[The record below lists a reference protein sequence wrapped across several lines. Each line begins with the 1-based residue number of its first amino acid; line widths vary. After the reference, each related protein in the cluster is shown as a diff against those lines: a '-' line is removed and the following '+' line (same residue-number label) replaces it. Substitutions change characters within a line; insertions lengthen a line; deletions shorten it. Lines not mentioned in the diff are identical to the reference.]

1 MTIPPTDGQ
10 PRYRALREA
19 MGAAG
24 LDAVALVPGP
34 NFRRIFGR
42 AFHQNERP
50 LVVLVPL
57 EGAPA
62 AVVPA
67 LEEAS
72 FAGLGFEG
80 EAFLWRDEEGYQA
93 AFDAAAHAIPAPNR
107 LGVEGQHMRVFEQF
121 ALHRALP
128 AAACLDAQAA
138 ISRIRL
144 LKTPE
149 EVAHLREAIRR
160 SEAALEETLG
170 AVRLG
175 MSEAE
180 IERLLVR
187 NLFDAGVQELSFAPI
202 VAAAGNAAEPHAV
215 ARQDYPLAPGDA
227 LLFDF
232 GGTWQGYRADITRT
246 FFAAEV
252 SDADRAF
259 YESVRAANAAGRA
272 AARPG
277 QSCGALDDVV
287 LRVLEASPHADGIV
301 HKTGHGLGLDVHE
314 DPYIQRGNE
323 TLLEPG
329 MVFTIEPGL
338 YRRGRIGVRIEDDML
353 VTETGAESL
362 TSFPR
367 ALRLVG

>member
-1 MTIPPTDGQ
+1 MTAPETDSP
-10 PRYRALREA
+10 PRYAVLREA
-19 MGAAG
+19 MVAAG
-24 LDAVALVPGP
+24 LDAVALVPGA
-34 NFRRIFGR
+34 NFMRIFGR

-57 EGAPA
+57 EGRPA

-72 FAGLGFEG
+72 FASLGFEG
-80 EAFLWRDEEGYQA
+80 EVFLWRDEEGYQA
-93 AFDAAAHAIPAPNR
+93 AFTAAAHAIPAPNR
-107 LGVEGQHMRVFEQF
+107 IGVEGQRMRVFEQF

-128 AAACLDAQAA
+128 AAACLDAQSA

-144 LKTPE
+144 LKTAE
-149 EVAHLREAIRR
+149 DIGHLREAIRR

-175 MSEAE
+175 MTEAE
-180 IERLLVR
+180 IERILVR

-215 ARQDYPLAPGDA
+215 ARQDYPLAAGDA

-246 FFAAEV
+246 VFAGEV

-272 AARPG
+272 AVRPG
-277 QSCGALDDVV
+277 LTCGALDDVV
-287 LRVLEASPHADGIV
+287 LRVLEASPHAGGII

-314 DPYIQRGNE
+314 DPYIQRGND
-323 TLLEPG
+323 TALEPG

-338 YRRGRIGVRIEDDML
+338 YRSGRIGVRIEDNMV
-353 VTETGAESL
+353 VTETGGESL

-367 ALRLVG
+367 SLRIVG